1 MCCEDWLRQRVQGL
15 SRSVAQS
22 KCFTHAGSPVIIT
35 VIIHILLSYRLQIP
49 LLFSVPK
56 SVICKQ
62 HRRQMV
68 EENIIKDEAFRDG
81 FLEEERLQLLFP
93 GETGRTWLASS
104 LLLGSLVPN
113 CCGRKGPWLV

>member
-1 MCCEDWLRQRVQGL
+1 
-15 SRSVAQS
+15 
-22 KCFTHAGSPVIIT
+22 
-35 VIIHILLSYRLQIP
+35 
-49 LLFSVPK
+49 
-56 SVICKQ
+56 
-62 HRRQMV
+62 MV

-104 LLLGSLVPN
+104 LPLGSLVPN